1 MLALEPSCQE
11 CKAVENVKLPE
22 DEPEAAD
29 KPFNVSLQAP
39 SAQRRLGSLSLTY
52 NIDMH
57 SRFWPD
63 IGSGGGRWAKIPLR
77 CQ

>member
-1 MLALEPSCQE
+1 MIASRVILRNLGRYYSTQGH
-11 CKAVENVKLPE
+11 
-22 DEPEAAD
+22 
-29 KPFNVSLQAP
+29 FSTRNVSGKAFNMSLWAP

-52 NIDMH
+52 DIDMH

-63 IGSGGGRWAKIPLR
+63 IGSGAGRWAKIPLR